1 MHLSLLQHGRVM
13 TDDTLYFSMR
23 RRAYELAES
32 GRYKHWHKVANAL
45 LAEGF
50 VGSLI
55 KRLDADSLA
64 VMMITRCCEQA
75 RA

>member
-1 MHLSLLQHGRVM
+1 MTLM
-13 TDDTLYFSMR
+13 TDDALYFSMR

-32 GRYKHWHKVANAL
+32 GRYKHWAKVANAL
-45 LAEGF
+45 MAEGV

-55 KRLDADSLA
+55 KRLDGDRLA

-75 RA
+75 RT

>member
-1 MHLSLLQHGRVM
+1 MN
-13 TDDTLYFSMR
+13 DDAMFFSMR

-32 GRYKHWHKVANAL
+32 GRYKHWAKIAAIL
-45 LAEGF
+45 RAEGF
-50 VGSLI
+50 LGSLI
-55 KRLDADSLA
+55 ARLERDGLA